1 MSEQVWPRGM
11 NKALYPSPQEWVK
24 LLGPFAEEIINEAHE
39 GARNER
45 RKRINKRN
53 FTTSTES
60 KRVRDASP
68 AELSL

>member
-45 RKRINKRN
+45 RKRVNR
-53 FTTSTES
+53 TSVKTFMEN
-60 KRVRDASP
+60 KRVRNASP